1 MIINNFNT
9 STNINAYEKYDK
21 TYHLLL
27 FCDFTLLSAEKLPT
41 VDYKSIAAEITKGCS
56 KKMIKRGLSIV
67 I

>member
-56 KKMIKRGLSIV
+56 KK
-67 I
+67 

>member
-1 MIINNFNT
+1 MKNTIKLIIF
-9 STNINAYEKYDK
+9 
-21 TYHLLL
+21 LL